1 MGGRGT
7 QDKNEFGEERRQST
21 EIFPPGDKNW
31 LSVNFGE
38 SLSVNILGEGRERER
53 EILFFIFFFLFD
65 QSKIGSKSD
74 NCKFTVLSP
83 DTVNGERGV

>member
-53 EILFFIFFFLFD
+53 EKFCFLFSSFFLIN
-65 QSKIGSKSD
+65 QKSD
-74 NCKFTVLSP
+74 RNPTIVSSQYYHRTL
-83 DTVNGERGV
+83 